1 MSSSANTRKQST
13 IKNLGKKDYVRQVVV
28 TPPQLVSG
36 LQIKAETN
44 NAFLIINFL
53 DTVNNV
59 EENSLVGSFLLPNKM
74 VRDIH
79 KNLTKYLEELGNIN
93 DE

>member
-44 NAFLIINFL
+44 NAFLIINF
-53 DTVNNV
+53 
-59 EENSLVGSFLLPNKM
+59 
-74 VRDIH
+74 
-79 KNLTKYLEELGNIN
+79 
-93 DE
+93 